1 MALTQKPRERTR
13 AWPTTVAVLVLL
25 VALLVLP
32 LSLAPRAEA
41 YIYWTTLEST
51 GTEAQYWIRP
61 RQPNRNGG
69 R

>member
-32 LSLAPRAEA
+32 LALAPRAEA
-41 YIYWTTLEST
+41 LHLLDDGDSSRPRRGLST
-51 GTEAQYWIRP
+51 G
-61 RQPNRNGG
+61 
-69 R
+69 